1 MGKKAGFSPFLDTLN
16 SITIKKT
23 ETILPIAK
31 LTAVVGPMVTGDDIA
46 LQTSLVSPVNY
57 DRDLCKI
64 LLKHSKFIVDD
75 KETKLEYSHFVNTIS
90 NIDKLSM
97 LWAIYKSTHEN
108 LSNERKLT
116 CPVKSCKNKF
126 KTAIS
131 MDELIH
137 DDTYSIWEKEDSE
150 GNEIPFFNYR
160 FPIKIENENNDVIW
174 EFNTKLPSIGDNN
187 RMLSLISTDVL
198 QYNLDNT
205 GSIFSKSQHLT
216 VLTDAI
222 RVSSKTN
229 AFDAVET
236 SNINEILL
244 TCQNY
249 LPYHASED
257 FFKQYSEHFDK
268 YVPSFY
274 YNAVCP
280 YCQKEFKYNVDL
292 ELEFFR
298 TSLYA
303 R

>member
-1 MGKKAGFSPFLDTLN
+1 MSKKKLGISPFLDALN

-23 ETILPIAK
+23 ETILPIAR
-31 LTAVVGPMVTGDDIA
+31 LTANVGPMVTGDDIA
-46 LQTSLVSPVNY
+46 LQTSLISPVNY

-75 KETKLEYSHFVNTIS
+75 NEIDLKYTDFVNKIS

-97 LWAIYKSTHEN
+97 LWAIHKSTHEN
-108 LSNERKLT
+108 LSDERELI
-116 CPVKSCKNKF
+116 CPVDSCKNKF
-126 KTAIS
+126 KVNIP

-137 DDTYSIWEKEDSE
+137 EDTYTFWEKQDSE
-150 GNEIPFFNYR
+150 GNDIQFFDYR
-160 FPIKIENENNDVIW
+160 YAIKIEQDDIVY
-174 EFNTKLPSIGDNN
+174 EFNTKLPTINDNN
-187 RMLSLISTDVL
+187 KMLSLISTDVL

-205 GSIFSKSQHLT
+205 GSIFSKSQHIT

-229 AFDAVET
+229 MFESVET
-236 SNINEILL
+236 SNVNEILL

-249 LPYHASED
+249 LPFNVSD
-257 FFKQYSEHFDK
+257 KFFKDYSSHFDE
-268 YVPSFY
+268 YVPTFY

>member
-1 MGKKAGFSPFLDTLN
+1 MSKKKTGISPFLDTLN

-23 ETILPIAK
+23 ETILPIAR
-31 LTAVVGPMVTGDDIA
+31 LTANVGPMVTGDDIA

-75 KETKLEYSHFVNTIS
+75 DEVNIDYINFVNKIS

-97 LWAIYKSTHEN
+97 LWAIHKSTHEN
-108 LSNERKLT
+108 LSDERELV
-116 CPVKSCKNKF
+116 CPVDSCKNKF
-126 KTAIS
+126 KVTIP

-137 DDTYSIWEKEDSE
+137 DDTYTVWEKQDSE
-150 GNEIPFFNYR
+150 GNDIPFFNYR
-160 FPIKIENENNDVIW
+160 YPIKIEQDDIVY
-174 EFNTKLPSIGDNN
+174 EFNTKLPTISDNN
-187 RMLSLISTDVL
+187 KMLSLISTDVL

-205 GSIFSKSQHLT
+205 GSIFSKSQHIT

-229 AFDAVET
+229 SFEPVET
-236 SNINEILL
+236 SNINEMLL

-249 LPYHASED
+249 LPFHISD
-257 FFKQYSEHFDK
+257 RFFKKYSAHFDK

-274 YNAVCP
+274 YNAICP